1 MAWLRGIAVFYQFG
15 LTYMDRL
22 WHLHY
27 GRKLKWQPIGEQNL
41 MALQQEDGGAL
52 IFTVHSGN
60 YDIGTS
66 LFAEK
71 LGHAVYNRAIYDAQA
86 LIATKADEMA
96 EALYALE
103 RKP

>member
-1 MAWLRGIAVFYQFG
+1 MKPIVFS
-15 LTYMDRL
+15 
-22 WHLHY
+22 
-27 GRKLKWQPIGEQNL
+27 KEEQR
-41 MALQQEDGGAL
+41 DL
-52 IFTVHSGN
+52 IPRIRAFVRDELDQ
-60 YDIGTS
+60 DIGDLQAS
-66 LFAEK
+66 MLMDFFANT

>member
-1 MAWLRGIAVFYQFG
+1 MKPIVFSKEEQRDLIPRIKAFVRDELDLEIG
-15 LTYMDRL
+15 DLQASMLMD
-22 WHLHY
+22 
-27 GRKLKWQPIGEQNL
+27 
-41 MALQQEDGGAL
+41 
-52 IFTVHSGN
+52 F
-60 YDIGTS
+60 
-66 LFAEK
+66 FAEK